1 MSNLVFLEPSS
12 VKSIPYTTSDIIAEQ
27 VNVDYRSIQ
36 RTIET
41 HHQRLEKFGQVRFQ
55 ITPVKNKRGTND
67 KKIYYLNEEQAT
79 LLVTFLK
86 NTDIVADFKTELVR
100 QFYLMRT
107 ELQKRQI
114 NREQLKPIRRELTDV
129 INENPEHSKW
139 DFKLYTDLA
148 YKIVTGRNAAQIRKD
163 RGASKT
169 AVAIDFMTADEI
181 AQIAKIQNQLSVLC
195 EMGLNYHQI
204 KTMMLNRKMVPQ
216 LIEKAR

>member
-1 MSNLVFLEPSS
+1 VFLEPSS

-41 HHQRLEKFGQVRFQ
+41 HHKRLEKFGQVRFQ

-79 LLVTFLK
+79 LVVTFLK

-114 NREQLKPIRRELTDV
+114 
-129 INENPEHSKW
+129 
-139 DFKLYTDLA
+139 
-148 YKIVTGRNAAQIRKD
+148 TGN
-163 RGASKT
+163 
-169 AVAIDFMTADEI
+169 
-181 AQIAKIQNQLSVLC
+181 N
-195 EMGLNYHQI
+195 
-204 KTMMLNRKMVPQ
+204 
-216 LIEKAR
+216 